1 MADSWLNY
9 ADYCAYGYADIAES
23 DFPRAAAQAT
33 MQIMDAT
40 HWRASI
46 AADAVSIKHL
56 QDCEALLIS
65 EVTKQARV
73 EESSGSGAVTSSS
86 NDGYSESYASA
97 SDTRKEYTARYT
109 QIIRQ
114 TLGAPGAN
122 WMLLAGAVYHPRARR

>member
-1 MADSWLNY
+1 MVDSWLTY
-9 ADYCAYGYADIAES
+9 VDYCAYGYADIAES

-33 MQIMDAT
+33 LQIMEPT
-40 HWRASI
+40 HWRAAI
-46 AADAVSIKHL
+46 AADTVSIKYL
-56 QDCEALLIS
+56 LDCEALLIS
-65 EVTKQARV
+65 EATKQAQV

-86 NDGYSESYASA
+86 NDGYSESYAAA
-97 SDTRKEYTARYT
+97 SDTRKEYVTRCA

>member
-1 MADSWLNY
+1 MADSWLTY
-9 ADYCAYGYADIAES
+9 TDYLAYGYADIAEAE
-23 DFPRAAAQAT
+23 FPRFAAQAT
-33 MQIMDAT
+33 LQIMEAT

-46 AADAVSIKHL
+46 AADPVSLKHL
-56 QDCEALLIS
+56 QDCEALLIC
-65 EVTKQARV
+65 EAAKQALV

-86 NDGYSESYASA
+86 NDGYSESYAAA
-97 SDTRKEYTARYT
+97 SDTRKEYVTRCA

>member
-1 MADSWLNY
+1 MADSWLTY
-9 ADYCAYGYADIAES
+9 TDYLAYGYADIAEAE
-23 DFPRAAAQAT
+23 FPRFAAQAT
-33 MQIMDAT
+33 LQIMEAT

-46 AADAVSIKHL
+46 AVDPVSLRHL
-56 QDCEALLIS
+56 QDCEALLIC
-65 EVTKQARV
+65 EAAKQALA

-86 NDGYSESYASA
+86 NDGYSESYAAA
-97 SDTRKEYTARYT
+97 SDTRREYVTRCA

>member
-1 MADSWLNY
+1 MVDSWLTY

-33 MQIMDAT
+33 LQIMEAT
-40 HWRASI
+40 HWRAAI
-46 AADAVSIKHL
+46 AADTVSIKYL
-56 QDCEALLIS
+56 LDCEALLIS
-65 EVTKQARV
+65 EATKQAQV

-86 NDGYSESYASA
+86 NDGYAAA
-97 SDTRKEYTARYT
+97 SDTRKEYVTRCA

>member
-1 MADSWLNY
+1 MADSWLTY
-9 ADYCAYGYADIAES
+9 TDYLAYGYADIAEAE
-23 DFPRAAAQAT
+23 FPRFAAQAT
-33 MQIMDAT
+33 LQIMEAT

-46 AADAVSIKHL
+46 AADPVSLKHL
-56 QDCEALLIS
+56 QDCEALLIC
-65 EVTKQARV
+65 EAAKQAQV

-86 NDGYSESYASA
+86 NDGYSESYAAA
-97 SDTRKEYTARYT
+97 SDTRKEYVTRCA